1 MIKIIDPTFFGSI
14 LPQAEE
20 CKLKLPEDAEKA
32 LDSSFV
38 FDFNQRISEALE
50 ARIPQWTEQ
59 LDRIIGQNALN
70 GSNGLDVVSYYVI
83 QTDITDDIT

>member
-1 MIKIIDPTFFGSI
+1 M
-14 LPQAEE
+14 PQAEE
-20 CKLKLPEDAEKA
+20 CKLKLPEDAEKV

-70 GSNGLDVVSYYVI
+70 RSNGLDVMSYHVI
-83 QTDITDDIT
+83 YYTNRYDITDDIT

>member
-1 MIKIIDPTFFGSI
+1 M
-14 LPQAEE
+14 PQAEE
-20 CKLKLPEDAEKA
+20 CKLKLPEDAEKV

-50 ARIPQWTEQ
+50 ARLPQWTEQ

-70 GSNGLDVVSYYVI
+70 VSNGLDTMSYHVI
-83 QTDITDDIT
+83 QTGITDDIT